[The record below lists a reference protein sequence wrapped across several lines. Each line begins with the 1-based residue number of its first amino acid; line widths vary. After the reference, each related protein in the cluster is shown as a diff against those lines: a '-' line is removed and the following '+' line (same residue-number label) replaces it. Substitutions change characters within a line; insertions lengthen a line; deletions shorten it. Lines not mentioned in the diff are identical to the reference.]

1 MAVSGGSSRGAA
13 KGGEPGCSHAPCH
26 CPSRVHTQ
34 PMLTCDALA
43 LSSHGSCTLAAL
55 IRPTPSYTVATAL
68 LQLHT
73 QHLDLWR
80 YGQVQL

>member
-1 MAVSGGSSRGAA
+1 
-13 KGGEPGCSHAPCH
+13 
-26 CPSRVHTQ
+26 
-34 PMLTCDALA
+34 MLTCDALA

-55 IRPTPSYTVATAL
+55 IRPIPSYSFATAL

-80 YGQVQL
+80 YVQVQL